1 VRDHTRRS
9 AKVSSTAPATRAANA
24 SKADGGAAA
33 ETVVEVEEEEEVEVG
48 GLCTAAA
55 IA

>member
-1 VRDHTRRS
+1 MRDHTRRS

-24 SKADGGAAA
+24 SRADGGAAA
-33 ETVVEVEEEEEVEVG
+33 EAVVEEEEEEDEVG